1 MAALELL
8 TDETQN
14 VHKKTGISAQRNS
27 FSDVIWSLCDR
38 VSSICCCQ
46 SNQDG
51 TPHVELKCMQ
61 RYATAIFTT
70 IPKHP
75 FWLRYSTFCCIYDKV
90 TLVDFACLW
99 NIFYFQTPKLFF
111 V

>member
-14 VHKKTGISAQRNS
+14 VHKKTGITAQRNS
-27 FSDVIWSLCDR
+27 FCDVIWSFCDC

-46 SNQDG
+46 SNQEG
-51 TPHVELKCMQ
+51 TPHVALKCMQ

-70 IPKHP
+70 MP
-75 FWLRYSTFCCIYDKV
+75 
-90 TLVDFACLW
+90 
-99 NIFYFQTPKLFF
+99 
-111 V
+111 